1 MQRSSTMAR
10 LTIFSSL
17 AILCCGGAALGQ
29 EKTIL
34 TTGLTQDRVIRY
46 EVRQQYET
54 VQTMQEQS
62 SKLLVEQH
70 ALMDLVVESTDRAGN
85 AVVRID
91 AISYAARMENE
102 DGPISIAFDLD
113 TPQADGAERATGVRG
128 LEQALALAPL
138 RATLRPDG
146 TVIRVTG
153 LDEAMAMAQGLPDIE
168 PNLISFFDPDR
179 LSDVL
184 SAIFSADNGIGE
196 RARGDSWTMTKRV
209 PIGVSGTLVAET
221 TTTLSLADENAAGL
235 AGVYAL
241 RLEEPPVVSDSAP
254 RLKVDKSEGQ
264 IISQWDLQEGSL
276 INRVANLRVAL
287 TVTMGEDLS
296 QKTESK
302 STTNIRRLPRQ
313 GG

>member
-1 MQRSSTMAR
+1 MQRSSKMAR

-17 AILCCGGAALGQ
+17 AIVFGGSVALGQ
-29 EKTIL
+29 EKITL
-34 TTGLTQDRVIRY
+34 STGLTQDRVVRY

-54 VQTMQEQS
+54 VQTMGEQTT
-62 SKLLVEQH
+62 KMLVEQH
-70 ALMDLVVESTDRAGN
+70 ALMDLVVESMDRAGN

-102 DGPISIAFDLD
+102 EGPISIAFDLD
-113 TPQADGAERATGVRG
+113 TPQADGAERATGVLG

-146 TVIRVTG
+146 TTIRVTG
-153 LDEAMAMAQGLPDIE
+153 LDEALTIAQGLPDIE
-168 PNLISFFDPDR
+168 PNLISFFDAER

-209 PIGVSGTLVAET
+209 PLGVSGTLVAET

-235 AGVYAL
+235 AGVFAL
-241 RLEEPPVVSDSAP
+241 RLEEPPVESDGAP
-254 RLKVDKSEGQ
+254 RLAVDKSDGQ

-287 TVTMGEDLS
+287 TVTMGENLS

>member
-1 MQRSSTMAR
+1 MQRSSKMAR

-17 AILCCGGAALGQ
+17 AIVFGGSVALGQ
-29 EKTIL
+29 EKTTL

-54 VQTMQEQS
+54 VQTLGEQTTN
-62 SKLLVEQH
+62 LLVEQH

-102 DGPISIAFDLD
+102 EGPISIAFDLD
-113 TPQADGAERATGVRG
+113 TPRADGAERATGVLG

-146 TVIRVTG
+146 TAISVTG
-153 LDEAMAMAQGLPDIE
+153 LDEALTMAQGLPDIE
-168 PNLISFFDPDR
+168 PNLISFFDADR

-209 PIGVSGTLVAET
+209 PLGVSGTLVAET

-235 AGVYAL
+235 AGVYSL
-241 RLEEPPVVSDSAP
+241 RLEEPPVESDGAP
-254 RLKVDKSEGQ
+254 RLAVDKSDGQ

>member
-1 MQRSSTMAR
+1 MAR

-29 EKTIL
+29 EKTTL
-34 TTGLTQDRVIRY
+34 ATGLTLDRVIRY

-54 VQTMQEQS
+54 VQTMEEQS

-70 ALMDLVVESTDRAGN
+70 ALMDLVIESTDRAGN

-113 TPQADGAERATGVRG
+113 TPQADGAERAAGVLG

-168 PNLISFFDPDR
+168 PNLISFFDVDR

-235 AGVYAL
+235 VGVYSL

-254 RLKVDKSEGQ
+254 RLTVDKSEGQ